1 VNEFVSADH
10 DSNMCRQLPCAV
22 VDRVEEDE
30 IAGAEIP
37 RVDFIAGAKLFRYRA
52 RQIDAMLT
60 EDVPHEAAAVE
71 TRGITA
77 AISVWRTAQG

>member
-10 DSNMCRQLPCAV
+10 DSNMCRKLSCAIAG
-22 VDRVEEDE
+22 RVEEDE

-37 RVDFIAGAKLFRYRA
+37 RVDFIAGAELFRYRA
-52 RQIDAMLT
+52 RQIDAVLT
-60 EDVPHEAAAVE
+60 EHVPHEAAAVE

-77 AISVWRTAQG
+77 AISVWRSAQG